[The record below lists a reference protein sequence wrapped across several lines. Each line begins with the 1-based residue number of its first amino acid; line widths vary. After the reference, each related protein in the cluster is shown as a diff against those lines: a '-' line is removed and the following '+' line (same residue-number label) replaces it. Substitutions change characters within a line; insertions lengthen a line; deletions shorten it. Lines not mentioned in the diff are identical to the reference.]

1 MEPYIYK
8 IIDLNINKVVYVGQ
22 TNGNNKKYKG
32 SSLILMRYRKKYGT
46 VNYEKR
52 FKLEKIKHCLKEQL
66 NDEERFW
73 IKYYDTFNNG
83 LNLTEGGTDVLY
95 KTILGKT
102 FPEKSK
108 KLKGIKRSSETIEL
122 LKKAKKGF
130 IPSELCF
137 INGILARMKKVLQYD
152 LKGNFMKEW
161 ESISQIETTLNIHK
175 SLISD
180 CCLGKQ
186 KTAKGYLWIFKTNEN
201 YPLKINPPSRKP
213 RKKLPTSGRA
223 MPIEIEGIKYL
234 SIKQAYETLNISEQK
249 MRSLIKN
256 KKIKFKWL

>member
-1 MEPYIYK
+1 
-8 IIDLNINKVVYVGQ
+8 
-22 TNGNNKKYKG
+22 
-32 SSLILMRYRKKYGT
+32 
-46 VNYEKR
+46 
-52 FKLEKIKHCLKEQL
+52 
-66 NDEERFW
+66 
-73 IKYYDTFNNG
+73 
-83 LNLTEGGTDVLY
+83 
-95 KTILGKT
+95 
-102 FPEKSK
+102 
-108 KLKGIKRSSETIEL
+108 
-122 LKKAKKGF
+122 
-130 IPSELCF
+130 
-137 INGILARMKKVLQYD
+137 MKKVLQYD